1 MDLRDWPDSALASLE
16 WMLNELSIPYAWNPA
31 GMLLVPTNHSKE
43 VNDLIT
49 ELEAVRSPHGTLPQ
63 LRLTSISSP
72 QAHRAMAHSPSG
84 TPARTRV
91 KEGPRDGAPQSTRS
105 CRALL

>member
-1 MDLRDWPDSALASLE
+1 MLALMANNPTRMLRTMNQRAARATMDLRDWPDSALASLE

-49 ELEAVRSPHGTLPQ
+49 ELEAIRSPHGTTPAVEAHEHQ
-63 LRLTSISSP
+63 LS
-72 QAHRAMAHSPSG
+72 SG
-84 TPARTRV
+84 TQS
-91 KEGPRDGAPQSTRS
+91 DGT
-105 CRALL
+105 